1 MIRSEIAVF
10 AISTIVLLLG
20 ACAAPSFQ
28 PIPEGH
34 PADPNVRPS
43 IIQPSGTLAVHEHA
57 DPSPAYSDHWRKQ
70 DHDHQENN
78 HHDMNDHQDMNDH
91 HDDNKHEQ
99 NGKQHEQPTR
109 HH

>member
-43 IIQPSGTLAVHEHA
+43 IIQPSETLAVHEHA
-57 DPSPAYSDHWRKQ
+57 DTSPAYSEDWRKE
-70 DHDHQENN
+70 DHDHRENE
-78 HHDMNDHQDMNDH
+78 HHDMNNDRN
-91 HDDNKHEQ
+91 DNKDEQ
-99 NGKQHEQPTR
+99 NGKPYEQPTR